1 MEKPSYVVK
10 VTDRK
15 TGAVAYLKYPRRV
28 SPAEMDGLSRFLN
41 QVAKNNP
48 EFPPEVVVAHVVD
61 RMSQSKQYAA
71 LQVDAQP
78 WDAEVAFGEEP
89 QEQKNRS
96 QRLTF
101 HVRCLADCV
110 AGVTYPSGGMTLEE
124 AMDDAKTRLHELC
137 SFSPPK
143 IISVE
148 EVVEGSGYLAD
159 DCPPLAQVVCV
170 DTTFT
175 ATPATAR
182 CVKFSRPLTQ
192 EQDEYFRKCL
202 KTMYDERVG
211 DNDMVVTGAVRA
223 FNNAAA
229 KFGWTVTA
237 EKLEH
242 IEWWNSMV
250 AYGHDLEPELS
261 TVRISRD

>member
-1 MEKPSYVVK
+1 MEKASYVVK

-15 TGAVAYLKYPRRV
+15 TGVAAYLKYPRRI
-28 SPAEMDGLSRFLN
+28 SPAGMETLSRFLS
-41 QVAKNNP
+41 QVAKYNP
-48 EFPPEVVVAHVVD
+48 DFSPDEVVAHVVD
-61 RMSQSKQYAA
+61 RLKQSSMYAA
-71 LQVDAQP
+71 LRVEAQP

-89 QEQKNRS
+89 QEQKNPS

-101 HVRCLADCV
+101 HVRCLADCMT
-110 AGVTYPSGGMTLEE
+110 GVTFPHGGMTLEE
-124 AMDDAKTRLHELC
+124 AMADAKAHLHELC

-143 IISVE
+143 IVSVL
-148 EVVEGSGYLAD
+148 EVVEGSGYLTD

-170 DTTFT
+170 DTAFT
-175 ATPATAR
+175 AAPATAR

-202 KTMYDERVG
+202 KLLSDERVG
-211 DNDMVVTGAVRA
+211 DNDAVVTNAVKA
-223 FNNAAA
+223 FNATAAA
-229 KFGWTVTA
+229 EGWTVTA

-250 AYGHDLEPELS
+250 AYGHDFEPELPS
-261 TVRISRD
+261 VRISQE

>member
-28 SPAEMDGLSRFLN
+28 SPAGLEGLSLFLT
-41 QVAKNNP
+41 QVAQHNP
-48 EFPPEVVVAHVVD
+48 AFTPEEVVAHVVD
-61 RMSQSKQYAA
+61 RLKQGSMYAA

-89 QEQKNRS
+89 QEQKNPS

-101 HVRCLADCV
+101 HVRCLADCMTE
-110 AGVTYPSGGMTLEE
+110 ANYPSGGMTLEE
-124 AMDDAKTRLHELC
+124 AMADVKAHLHD
-137 SFSPPK
+137 FSAFYSPK
-143 IISVE
+143 IVSVLD
-148 EVVEGSGYLAD
+148 VVEGSGYLAD

-170 DTTFT
+170 DATFT
-175 ATPATAR
+175 ATPTTAR
-182 CVKFSRPLTQ
+182 CVRFSQPLTQ

-202 KTMYDERVG
+202 KLMFDKRVG
-211 DNDMVVTGAVRA
+211 NNDNVVTGAVKL
-223 FNNAAA
+223 FNATAAA
-229 KFGWTVTA
+229 EGWTVTA

-250 AYGHDLEPELS
+250 AYGQDLEPELS
-261 TVRISRD
+261 TLRIPPN

>member
-1 MEKPSYVVK
+1 MEKASYIVK

-15 TGAVAYLKYPRRV
+15 TGATAYLKYPRRI
-28 SPAEMDGLSRFLN
+28 SPAGMETLSRFLT
-41 QVAKNNP
+41 QVAKYNP
-48 EFPPEVVVAHVVD
+48 DFSPDEVVAHVVD
-61 RMSQSKQYAA
+61 RLRQSSIYAA
-71 LQVDAQP
+71 LRVAAQP

-89 QEQKNRS
+89 QGQKNPS
-96 QRLTF
+96 QKLTF

-110 AGVTYPSGGMTLEE
+110 TDITFPSGGMTLEE
-124 AMDDAKTRLHELC
+124 AMDYAKAHVRELDA
-137 SFSPPK
+137 FYPPK
-143 IISVE
+143 IVTVLD
-148 EVVEGSGYLAD
+148 VVEGSGYLAD

-182 CVKFSRPLTQ
+182 CVKFSQPLTE

-202 KTMYDERVG
+202 KTMSDSRVG
-211 DNDMVVTGAVRA
+211 DNDMVVTGAVKA

-237 EKLEH
+237 EKLAH
-242 IEWWNSMV
+242 MEWWNSMV
-250 AYGHDLEPELS
+250 AYGHDLAPQLS
-261 TVRISRD
+261 TVHIDRD